1 MRADMIQLLTSLA
14 SFASGL
20 FIPNLAKDLGASNT
34 EIGIIT
40 AMSSATAFI
49 ASYIFGRLSDIRGP
63 RILIKLGLAIC
74 TVVFFLQVFTD
85 PFFVSP
91 LLANPTLLIAVRALA
106 GFSLGIFPAALTV
119 YVFDRKEGLGRFSS
133 FGALGNALGS
143 FIAGLIA
150 FYYGIFILS
159 SACFL
164 VAFLLSLGMKRDTT
178 PRMKIEFLPRKLLRK
193 NWRIYT
199 QFLLRH
205 TGANCIWVIYPL
217 YIISLGGDKFWIGVI
232 YTINLG
238 TQFMVMLL
246 IDRFRETT
254 LISTD
259 LLLSVVTFIS
269 FTLAQNYLYLLPMQL
284 LLAASYAT
292 LYVGSLTYLIKNNVE
307 KATSG
312 GILSSV
318 ISLSTVLGSLIGG
331 VVSQLFGYAATM
343 YIGAIL
349 AAAEFVLYLMH
360 SSETTALTQPI
371 WPSKH
376 LTPNSTQK
384 SFQHTRP

>member
-1 MRADMIQLLTSLA
+1 MRANSPRPKRELNLTFHMRADTIQLLTSLA

-40 AMSSATAFI
+40 AISSATAFV

-63 RILIKLGLAIC
+63 RILIKLGLAIS
-74 TVVFFLQVFTD
+74 TVVFLLQVFTD
-85 PFFVSP
+85 PYFVSP
-91 LLANPTLLIAVRALA
+91 LLANPTLLIAVRALT

-143 FIAGLIA
+143 FVAGLVA

-217 YIISLGGDKFWIGVI
+217 FIISLGGDKFWVGVI

-238 TQFMVMLL
+238 TQFIVMLL
-246 IDRFRETT
+246 MDRFRETR
-254 LISTD
+254 LITAG
-259 LLLSVVTFIS
+259 LILSVVTFFS
-269 FTLAQNYLYLLPMQL
+269 FSLAQNYLYLLPMQL
-284 LLAASYAT
+284 LLAVSYAT
-292 LYVGSLTYLIKNNVE
+292 LYVGSLSYLIKNNVE

-331 VVSQLFGYAATM
+331 IVSQLYGYPATM
-343 YIGAIL
+343 YLGAIF
-349 AAAEFVLYLMH
+349 AAAGFMIYHIRNSEKSVL
-360 SSETTALTQPI
+360 AQP
-371 WPSKH
+371 
-376 LTPNSTQK
+376 L
-384 SFQHTRP
+384 